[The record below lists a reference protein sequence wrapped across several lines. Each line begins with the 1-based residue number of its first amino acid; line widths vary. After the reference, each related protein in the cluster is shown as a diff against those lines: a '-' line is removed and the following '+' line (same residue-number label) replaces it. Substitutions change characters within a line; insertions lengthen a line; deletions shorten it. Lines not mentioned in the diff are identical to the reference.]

1 MATPRQH
8 LAHAPIEEALIDFRV
23 RPAPGFTLSE
33 LHPLAESLANQYPN
47 RQDLRSFTAKIQ
59 LGPNAP
65 PPQGLDSESGWLLRS
80 SDGHSVVRITL
91 EGLTFSRLRPYT
103 TWEEVLAEAHSLW
116 LRYAAIAHPLQVVR
130 LATRYINKEQLP
142 AGVDPGSVLFAPPVL
157 APPAPRQTRRFVT
170 LVEVHDPARGASA
183 TVIQSMEPAPEGATI
198 LLDIDAYMA
207 VTLAPEGTE
216 FRPFLESLRQLKN
229 AIFFASVTES
239 AVEAWS

>member
-23 RPAPGFTLSE
+23 RPAPGVAL
-33 LHPLAESLANQYPN
+33 LQLDPLAESLANLYPN
-47 RQDLRSFTAKIQ
+47 RQNLRSFSATIQ
-59 LGPNAP
+59 FGPDAP
-65 PPQGLDSESGWLLRS
+65 LPQRLDSENGWLLRS

-91 EGLTFSRLRPYT
+91 EGFTFSRLRPYT
-103 TWEEVLAEAHSLW
+103 TWEEVLAEAYRLW
-116 LRYAAIAHPLQVVR
+116 LLYAAIAHPLQVVR
-130 LATRYINKEQLP
+130 LATRFINKEQLP
-142 AGVDPGSVLFAPPVL
+142 AGVDAASILIAPPVL
-157 APPAPRQTRRFVT
+157 APPSPRQIRRFVT

-183 TVIQSMEPAPEGATI
+183 TVIQSMEPAPAGATI

-207 VTLAPEGTE
+207 VPLAPEAPE
-216 FRPFLESLRQLKN
+216 IRPFLESLRQLKN